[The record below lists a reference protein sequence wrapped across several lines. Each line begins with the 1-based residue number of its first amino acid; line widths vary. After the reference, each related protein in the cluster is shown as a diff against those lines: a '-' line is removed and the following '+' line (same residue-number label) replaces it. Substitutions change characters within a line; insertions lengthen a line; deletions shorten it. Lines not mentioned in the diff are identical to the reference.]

1 MPPGDIRRPRAGHK
15 CRGAECCSGAV
26 EAAEKLAD
34 LFIDAFTHGWQ
45 QQPSTIKWYTFEDRL
60 ELASKMTM
68 GIVLGGLLLGT
79 LDIPMYVRW

>member
-1 MPPGDIRRPRAGHK
+1 MPPGDIRKPRAGHK
-15 CRGAECCSGAV
+15 CRGPECCSGAV
-26 EAAEKLAD
+26 DAAHKLTQF
-34 LFIDAFTHGWQ
+34 FIDAFSSGWQ

-68 GIVLGGLLLGT
+68 GSILGGLLLGT